1 MTSLLPPSATA
12 LTKAIATVNAS
23 MFNIPMLHRAFL
35 SPDECPAHL
44 LAWLAWERSVDIYKE
59 SWTDAQKREAIR
71 NSPAIHRRKGTVAA
85 IRAAINSVGGTGVR
99 LTEWFDQT
107 PPGTPGTFTVTVEPA
122 AGATNT
128 KTFQTDLIAAIT
140 AANRIS
146 GHFTLNAAAS
156 GSTSLAATGTARAA
170 TLINLVMTTE

>member
-35 SPDECPAHL
+35 SPDSCPEHL

-59 SWTDAQKREAIR
+59 SWTDAQKRETIR
-71 NSPAIHRRKGTVAA
+71 NAPAIHRRKGTVTAIKAA
-85 IRAAINSVGGTGVR
+85 IESVGGTGVD
-99 LTEWFDQT
+99 LIEWWQQS
-107 PPGTPGTFTVTVEPA
+107 PRGAPGTFTVTVTPA

-128 KTFQTDLIAAIT
+128 KTFQTDLLAAIN

-146 GHFTLNAAAS
+146 AHFSIQAGAA
-156 GSTSLAATGTARAA
+156 GAA
-170 TLINLVMTTE
+170 TLNVVAAARALTMINMHLTTE